1 MSCTVII
8 KDKNLKPENIKKGVT
23 ILKVKGTLEGGS
35 AEPVLQDVSLS
46 YAENGTYTIS
56 ASEGYDGLGT
66 VDLSVNVNT
75 QPNLQDVSVTYVS
88 NGNYTVSASSG
99 YDGLGT
105 VDVSVNIDG
114 VTNWIVETKM
124 GRLTDISGYSI
135 AELVAHPGGAAG
147 LFMYSNI
154 TTLPRIQDPVDNPEA
169 SVSGNSLR
177 QTFEG
182 CLRLQSV
189 DMSVGGQDNNGMV
202 RCFAESGVRDVSID
216 VSVLYNNVS
225 DSFSECFNNC
235 QELRNLYIH
244 FGPQARRTG
253 YNTFSNMCYNAGNA
267 WNNNDNTTITIEG
280 LEQVSNGAFNN
291 AFGGMHSSN
300 SGGITVNLP
309 DNLSTISGT
318 TIWNAFSN
326 MFAYAK
332 FTNPTTPSFLGKL
345 NYIVGNGNFSSAL
358 AGTNIESAT
367 IGFNNLIGDS
377 NFEYAFNDCANLES
391 VIFDGS
397 FGIAGNY
404 NFNYAFENCYNLT
417 SMTCTSTAGT
427 LPFHDNTE
435 NNAAMFAPDI
445 TDVTIDN
452 VNSDVCLLW
461 NPSVNQ
467 ASVYGILSK
476 AVGATVQQGDYRKI
490 EFYEYGLTIED
501 YPDGRIQTAYDA
513 AVNDGW
519 TISNLTITP
528 YS

>member
-75 QPNLQDVSVTYVS
+75 QPNLQNASVTYVS

-114 VTNWIVETKM
+114 VTNWIVETKA

-135 AELVAHPGGAAG
+135 ADLVGYSGGAAG

-154 TTLPRIQDPVDNPEA
+154 TTLPRIQDPVDNPDA
-169 SVSGNSLR
+169 YVGFSSLR
-177 QTFEG
+177 QTFQG
-182 CLRLQSV
+182 CLHLQSV
-189 DMSVGGQDNNGMV
+189 DMSVGGTSDNGMLQ
-202 RCFAESGVRDVSID
+202 CFSESGVRDASID
-216 VSVLYNNVS
+216 VSVLYNNASSV
-225 DSFSECFNNC
+225 FSECFYNC

-244 FGPQARRTG
+244 LGPQAHRTA
-253 YNTFSNMCYNAGNA
+253 YNTFSDMCYNAGNA

-280 LEQVSNGAFNN
+280 LEQVSSGAFNN

-332 FTNPTTPSFLGKL
+332 FTDPTTPSFLGKL
-345 NYIVGNGNFSSAL
+345 NYIVGSGNFSSAL
-358 AGTNIESAT
+358 VGTNIESAT
-367 IGFNNLIGDS
+367 LGFNDLIGDN
-377 NFEYAFNDCANLES
+377 NFENMFSDCQYLRA
-391 VIFDGS
+391 VTFDGS

-404 NFNYAFENCYNLT
+404 NFNYAFQNCYNLT

-435 NNAAMFAPDI
+435 NNVAITALYI

-461 NPSVNQ
+461 NPSVNK

-490 EFYEYGLTIED
+490 EFYDGGLTVED
-501 YPDGRIQTAYDA
+501 YQDGRIQTAYDA
-513 AVNDGW
+513 AVADGW
-519 TISNLTITP
+519 TVYNLTITP

>member
-75 QPNLQDVSVTYVS
+75 QPNLQNASVTYVS

-114 VTNWIVETKM
+114 VTNWIVETKA
-124 GRLTDISGYSI
+124 GRLSDISGYSI
-135 AELVAHPGGAAG
+135 AELVEGGTAAG

-154 TTLPRIQDPVDNPEA
+154 TTLPRIQDPVDNPDA
-169 SVSGNSLR
+169 YVSGSSLR
-177 QTFEG
+177 QTFYG
-182 CLRLQSV
+182 CSQLTSI
-189 DMSVGGQDNNGMV
+189 DMSVGGTNDNGMLQ
-202 RCFAESGVRDVSID
+202 CFSESAVRDASID
-216 VSVLYNNVS
+216 ASVLYSNVTS
-225 DSFSECFNNC
+225 AFHECFYNC

-244 FGPQARRTG
+244 LGSQAHRTG
-253 YNTFSNMCYNAGNA
+253 YNTFFNMCGNAGNA

-280 LEQVSNGAFNN
+280 LETVSNGALQS
-291 AFGGMHSSN
+291 AFSGMHTAN

-309 DNLSTISGT
+309 DNLSTVRGT
-318 TIWNAFSN
+318 ETYQAFNAICQSSHL
-326 MFAYAK
+326 
-332 FTNPTTPSFLGKL
+332 TGGTTPSFFGKL
-345 NYIVGNGNFSSAL
+345 DYIQGNGNCGYAFAYSDVE
-358 AGTNIESAT
+358 TAT
-367 IGFNNLIGDS
+367 LGFNTCIGDS
-377 NFEYAFNDCANLES
+377 NFEGVFDGCQYLRA
-391 VIFDGS
+391 VTFDGS
-397 FGIAGNY
+397 FGITGNY
-404 NFNYAFENCYNLT
+404 NFNYTFGGCDNLT

-435 NNAAMFAPDI
+435 NNVALTAPYI

-476 AVGATVQQGDYRKI
+476 AVGATVQQGDSRII

-501 YPDGRIQTAYDA
+501 YQDGRIQTAYDA
-513 AVNDGW
+513 AVADGW